1 MMKKAFGVA
10 TALAAATS
18 STTWVPS
25 AHAAVLCQKRSGV
38 VVVRTACK
46 KKETPLDL
54 AQFGA
59 VGPTGPIGP
68 KGDQG
73 PAGVGPLT
81 SCPPD
86 AVLAG
91 TTCID
96 TYEASVWRVPDPTT
110 ANQGLVAKI
119 RTGEAA
125 AADLLA
131 GGAAQLGVEA
141 DDYAPCADGGQNC
154 SDDIY
159 AVSLPSATPSANV
172 TWFQAQAACKNS
184 RKRLPSNAEWQAA
197 VAGTPDPGPDDGT
210 TDCNTGTVDALV
222 PTGARSNCVSADGAF
237 DMVGNL
243 LEWVA
248 DWVPRSTGCGG
259 TWSAGVSPTGDDQ
272 CLVGATS
279 SGEPGALVRGGSFAN
294 SVAAAGP
301 LAVSAQFEPS
311 FSNGAVGFRC
321 VR

>member
-1 MMKKAFGVA
+1 MMKEAYCVA
-10 TALAAATS
+10 SVLAATTS
-18 STTWVPS
+18 SMTWAPS
-25 AHAAVLCQKRSGV
+25 ARAAVLCQKRSGV

-59 VGPTGPIGP
+59 VGPTGP

-96 TYEASVWRVPDPTT
+96 TYEASAWRVPDPTT

-131 GGAAQLGVEA
+131 GGATELGVGEA
-141 DDYAPCADGGQNC
+141 TDDYAPCADSGQNC
-154 SDDIY
+154 TDDVY
-159 AVSLPSATPSANV
+159 AVSLPSVTPSANV

-197 VAGTPDPGPDDGT
+197 VVGTPDPGPDDGT

-222 PTGARSNCVSADGAF
+222 PTGSRSSCVSADGAF

-243 LEWVA
+243 FEWVA
-248 DWVPRSTGCGG
+248 DWVPPSPIGCAG
-259 TWSAGVSPTGDDQ
+259 TWSAGVSPTGDLQ
-272 CLVGATS
+272 CLAGAANT
-279 SGEPGALVRGGSFAN
+279 GEPAALLRGGSFAN
-294 SVAAAGP
+294 SGPLAGP
-301 LAVSAQFEPS
+301 LAIDVFEPS
-311 FSNGAVGFRC
+311 SSNGAFGFRC